1 MSARQSRKRVLTL
14 TIWNS
19 TIPIGVATLI
29 ELIEDVEPI
38 LNYILTV
45 PLIDSFNCTLLIF

>member
-1 MSARQSRKRVLTL
+1 M
-14 TIWNS
+14 
-19 TIPIGVATLI
+19 PISVATLI

-45 PLIDSFNCTLLIF
+45 PLIDLFNCTLLIF